1 MKNRIN
7 RSNKINIKTNS
18 KTMVAENIEEQYFY
32 VILTLTSCF
41 YELFYFL
48 IYKLIIFCL

>member
-18 KTMVAENIEEQYFY
+18 KTMVAENIEQQYF
-32 VILTLTSCF
+32 LC
-41 YELFYFL
+41 YFDL
-48 IYKLIIFCL
+48 NIMF